1 MAILIDAS
9 KRVLVQGITGR
20 EGTARTRLMK
30 DYGTNVIAGVT
41 PGRGGASVDGIP
53 VFDSVGAATEA
64 LGPLDVSVI
73 FVPAPLVRGAA
84 FEALASGVKLL
95 VIVPDRV
102 PLYDVLEIAAEA
114 EARGAMFTGPN
125 TLGVLSPGNG
135 VLGMMGG
142 RAASAQQWFYPGPVG
157 VTSRSGGITTSIAYY
172 LAQAGMGLSTIVHV
186 GGDSVVGLPHPEVL
200 KLFEADPQ
208 TECVVMF
215 GEIGTSQE
223 EMAAELIASGGFTKP
238 LVAYIGG
245 KAAKRGTRFSHAGAI
260 VEGNRGTYEGKV
272 AALRAVGA
280 HVVDSFAD
288 IPRVTEQVL
297 KRATISLPPAPST
310 ERPTAVTQTETPARD
325 RSDLHWSSAI
335 TQIKP
340 NEIRLRGYR
349 IDELMGQVSFS
360 QAIFLA
366 LTGELPSPE
375 VGRLLDAMF
384 VSSIDH
390 GVTPPSALAARTA
403 ASTGAP
409 YNAALAV
416 GLLSINQHHGGAIE
430 DSMRMLL
437 RGLELGQGDPAA
449 GAAAL
454 VAAYRQDKKRLPG
467 MGHRIHTADPRT
479 KRLLELADEVGIAG
493 DGVTM
498 LHAIEDAWA
507 LASGKRL
514 PVNVDGAIAA
524 LLIDMQLPP
533 ELANTFF
540 MMARLPGLVAQ
551 VHEEKSRE
559 RPMRSIHPTDHDY
572 DGAEARGL
580 GTEGRGLR
588 VED

>member
-360 QAIFLA
+360 QTIFLA
-366 LTGELPSPE
+366 LTGELPSLE

>member
-1 MAILIDAS
+1 MAILIDKS

-41 PGRGGASVDGIP
+41 PGRGGANVDGIP

-114 EARGAMFTGPN
+114 AARGAMFTGPN

-142 RAASAQQWFYPGPVG
+142 RAASASKWFYPGPVG

-186 GGDSVVGLPHPEVL
+186 GGDSVVGMPHPEVL
-200 KLFEADPQ
+200 KQFEADPQ

-238 LVAYIGG
+238 LIAYIGG

-260 VEGNRGTYEGKV
+260 VEGNRGTHEGKV

-288 IPRVTEQVL
+288 IPRVTAQVL
-297 KRATISLPPAPST
+297 QRKTISLPPAA
-310 ERPTAVTQTETPARD
+310 ERPRTMTQPETPARE
-325 RSDLHWSSAI
+325 RTDLHWSSAI

-366 LTGELPSPE
+366 LTGELPSPQ

-437 RGLELGQGDPAA
+437 RGLELAEGDPAR

-454 VAAYRQDKKRLPG
+454 VAAFRQEKKRLPG

-479 KRLLELADEVGIAG
+479 KRLLEMADEAGIAG
-493 DGVTM
+493 DGVAM
-498 LHAIEDAWA
+498 LHAIESAWA
-507 LASGKRL
+507 EASGKRL

-524 LLIDMQLPP
+524 LLVDMKLPT

-551 VHEEKSRE
+551 VYEEKTRQ
-559 RPMRSIHPTDHDY
+559 RPMRSIHPTDHTY
-572 DGAEARGL
+572 DGAPERHVD
-580 GTEGRGLR
+580 LR
-588 VED
+588 AEE

>member
-1 MAILIDAS
+1 MAILIDRS

-41 PGRGGASVDGIP
+41 PGRGGANVDGIP

-142 RAASAQQWFYPGPVG
+142 RAASASKWFYPGPVG

-186 GGDSVVGLPHPEVL
+186 GGDSVVGMPHPEVL

-272 AALRAVGA
+272 AALRDVGA

-288 IPRVTEQVL
+288 IPRVTQQVL
-297 KRATISLPPAPST
+297 QRATISLPSAPAI
-310 ERPTAVTQTETPARD
+310 ERPKTMTQTETPVRK
-325 RSDLHWSSAI
+325 RGDLHWSSAI

-349 IDELMGQVSFS
+349 IDELMGQVTFS
-360 QAIFLA
+360 QTIFLA

-375 VGRLLDAMF
+375 VGRLLDAIF

-416 GLLSINQHHGGAIE
+416 GLLSINQFHGGAIE
-430 DSMRMLL
+430 DSMRMIQ
-437 RGLELGQGDPAA
+437 RGLELAEGDPMR

-454 VAAYRQDKKRLPG
+454 VAAYRQEKKRLPG

-479 KRLLELADEVGIAG
+479 KRLLELADEVGITG
-493 DGVTM
+493 EGVAM
-498 LHAIEDAWA
+498 LHAIEAAWA
-507 LASGKRL
+507 EASGKRL

-524 LLIDMQLPP
+524 LLVDMKLPP

-551 VHEEKSRE
+551 VHEEKTRE
-559 RPMRSIHPTDHDY
+559 RPMRSIHPSDHDY
-572 DGAEARGL
+572 DGAGARGL
-580 GTEGRGLR
+580 RA
-588 VED
+588 ED